1 MIFIFATL
9 KTFKFLKFTMRNL
22 HFKNMIIE
30 SLQNEKIKNLNRL
43 ITDNRFRKKSGVFVV
58 EGKQENERAL
68 QFGFENVEF
77 FICESIFGINHPD
90 GKIHF
95 VSSQVYE
102 KLAYR
107 GTSEGII
114 GIYKAKEFDLKNYQ
128 PKDNASVIVVES
140 VEKPGNL
147 GAILRSCEAFGID
160 ALIVTDSRVDFY
172 NPNVLRSSVGCFFGM
187 NVFSATNEETLSFLQ
202 ENSFKI
208 YTTYMDE
215 TAEDLYKKNFN
226 EKSALFF
233 GTEHSG
239 LSDFWLHKGENILI
253 PMSGTI
259 DSLNLSNAVAISCYE
274 ILRQKLTK

>member
-1 MIFIFATL
+1 MT
-9 KTFKFLKFTMRNL
+9 
-22 HFKNMIIE
+22 IE

-43 ITDNRFRKKSGVFVV
+43 ITDNRFRKKSGIFVV

-77 FICESIFGINHPD
+77 YICENIFGINHPE

-107 GTSEGII
+107 GSSEGII
-114 GIYKAKEFDLKNYQ
+114 GIYKTKEFNLSEFS
-128 PKDNASVIVVES
+128 PKENASVIVVES

-160 ALIVTDSRVDFY
+160 ALIVTDTKVDFY

-187 NVFSATNEETLSFLQ
+187 NVFSASNEETLAFLQ
-202 ENSFKI
+202 KNNFKI
-208 YTTYMDE
+208 YTTFMDE
-215 TAEDLYKKNFN
+215 SAEDLYKKNFT

-239 LSDFWLHKGENILI
+239 LSDFWLNKGENILI

-259 DSLNLSNAVAISCYE
+259 DSLNLSNAVAIACYE
-274 ILRQKLTK
+274 ILRQKLEK

>member
-1 MIFIFATL
+1 MT
-9 KTFKFLKFTMRNL
+9 
-22 HFKNMIIE
+22 IE

-43 ITDNRFRKKSGVFVV
+43 ITDNRFRKKSGIFVV

-68 QFGFENVEF
+68 QFGFENIEF
-77 FICESIFGINHPD
+77 YICENIFGINHPE

-107 GTSEGII
+107 GSSEGII
-114 GIYKAKEFDLKNYQ
+114 GIYKTKEFNLNEFS
-128 PKDNASVIVVES
+128 PKENASIIVVES

-147 GAILRSCEAFGID
+147 GAILRSCEAFGIN
-160 ALIVTDSRVDFY
+160 ALIVTDTKVDFY

-187 NVFSATNEETLSFLQ
+187 NVFSASNEETLAFLQ
-202 ENSFKI
+202 KNNFKI
-208 YTTYMDE
+208 YTTFMDE
-215 TAEDLYKKNFN
+215 SAEDLYQKKFT

-239 LSDFWLHKGENILI
+239 LSDFWLNKGENILI
-253 PMSGTI
+253 PMAGTI
-259 DSLNLSNAVAISCYE
+259 DSLNLSNAVAIACYE
-274 ILRQKLTK
+274 ILRQKLNK

>member
-1 MIFIFATL
+1 MT
-9 KTFKFLKFTMRNL
+9 
-22 HFKNMIIE
+22 IE

-43 ITDNRFRKKSGVFVV
+43 ITDNRFRKKSGTFVV

-77 FICESIFGINHPD
+77 YICENIFGINHPE

-107 GTSEGII
+107 GSSEGII
-114 GIYKAKEFDLKNYQ
+114 GIYKTKEFNLNEFS
-128 PKDNASVIVVES
+128 PEENASVIVVES

-160 ALIVTDSRVDFY
+160 ALIVTDTKVDFY

-187 NVFSATNEETLSFLQ
+187 NVFSASNEETLAFLQ
-202 ENSFKI
+202 KNNFKI
-208 YTTYMDE
+208 YTTFMDE
-215 TAEDLYKKNFN
+215 SAEDLYQKNFT

-239 LSDFWLHKGENILI
+239 LSDFWLNKGENILI
-253 PMSGTI
+253 PMAGTI
-259 DSLNLSNAVAISCYE
+259 DSLNLSNAVAITCYE
-274 ILRQKLTK
+274 ILRQKLNK

>member
-1 MIFIFATL
+1 
-9 KTFKFLKFTMRNL
+9 
-22 HFKNMIIE
+22 MIIE

-43 ITDNRFRKKSGVFVV
+43 ITDNRFRKKSGIFVV

-68 QFGFENVEF
+68 QFGFENIEF
-77 FICESIFGINHPD
+77 YICENIFGINHPE

-107 GTSEGII
+107 GSSEGII
-114 GIYKAKEFDLKNYQ
+114 GIYKTKEFNLNEFS
-128 PKDNASVIVVES
+128 PKENASIIVVES

-160 ALIVTDSRVDFY
+160 ALIVTDTKVDFY

-187 NVFSATNEETLSFLQ
+187 NVFSASNEETLAFLQ
-202 ENSFKI
+202 KNNFKI
-208 YTTYMDE
+208 YTTFMDE
-215 TAEDLYKKNFN
+215 SAEDLYKKNFT

-239 LSDFWLHKGENILI
+239 LSDFWLNKGENILI

-259 DSLNLSNAVAISCYE
+259 DSLNLSNAVAIACYE
-274 ILRQKLTK
+274 ILRQKLEK

>member
-1 MIFIFATL
+1 MT
-9 KTFKFLKFTMRNL
+9 
-22 HFKNMIIE
+22 IE

-43 ITDNRFRKKSGVFVV
+43 ITDNRFRKKSGIFVV

-68 QFGFENVEF
+68 QFGFENIEF
-77 FICESIFGINHPD
+77 YICENIFGINHPE

-107 GTSEGII
+107 GTSEGIV
-114 GIYKAKEFDLKNYQ
+114 GIYKTKEFNLNEFS
-128 PKDNASVIVVES
+128 PEENASVIVVES

-160 ALIVTDSRVDFY
+160 ALIVTDTKVDFY

-187 NVFSATNEETLSFLQ
+187 NVFSASNEETLAFLQ
-202 ENSFKI
+202 KNNFKI
-208 YTTYMDE
+208 YTTFMDE
-215 TAEDLYKKNFN
+215 SAEDLYQKNFT

-239 LSDFWLHKGENILI
+239 LSDFWLNKGENILI
-253 PMSGTI
+253 PMAGTI
-259 DSLNLSNAVAISCYE
+259 DSLNLSNAVAIACYE
-274 ILRQKLTK
+274 ILRQKLNK

>member
-1 MIFIFATL
+1 
-9 KTFKFLKFTMRNL
+9 
-22 HFKNMIIE
+22 MIIE

-68 QFGFENVEF
+68 QFGFENIEF
-77 FICESIFGINHPD
+77 YICENIFGINHPE

-107 GTSEGII
+107 GSSEGII
-114 GIYKAKEFDLKNYQ
+114 GIYKTKEFNLNEFS
-128 PKDNASVIVVES
+128 PKENASIIVVES

-160 ALIVTDSRVDFY
+160 ALIVTDTKVDFY

-187 NVFSATNEETLSFLQ
+187 NVFSASNEETLAFLQ
-202 ENSFKI
+202 KNNFKI
-208 YTTYMDE
+208 YTTFMDE
-215 TAEDLYKKNFN
+215 SAEDLYQKNFN

-239 LSDFWLHKGENILI
+239 LSDFWLNKGENILI

-259 DSLNLSNAVAISCYE
+259 DSLNLSNAVAIACYE
-274 ILRQKLTK
+274 NLRQKLNK

>member
-1 MIFIFATL
+1 
-9 KTFKFLKFTMRNL
+9 
-22 HFKNMIIE
+22 MIIE

-43 ITDNRFRKKSGVFVV
+43 ITDNRFRKKSGIFVV

-68 QFGFENVEF
+68 QFGFENIEF
-77 FICESIFGINHPD
+77 YICENIFGINHPE

-107 GTSEGII
+107 GSSEGII
-114 GIYKAKEFDLKNYQ
+114 GIYKTKEFNLNEFS
-128 PKDNASVIVVES
+128 PKENASIIVVES

-147 GAILRSCEAFGID
+147 GAILRSCEAFGVD
-160 ALIVTDSRVDFY
+160 ALIVTDTKVDFY

-187 NVFSATNEETLSFLQ
+187 NVFSASNEETLAFLQ
-202 ENSFKI
+202 KNNFKI
-208 YTTYMDE
+208 YTTFMDE
-215 TAEDLYKKNFN
+215 SAEDLYKKNFT

-239 LSDFWLHKGENILI
+239 LSDFWLNKGENILI

-259 DSLNLSNAVAISCYE
+259 DSLNLSNAVAIACYE
-274 ILRQKLTK
+274 ILRQKLEK

>member
-1 MIFIFATL
+1 MT
-9 KTFKFLKFTMRNL
+9 
-22 HFKNMIIE
+22 IE
-30 SLQNEKIKNLNRL
+30 SLQNEKIKNLNRI

-68 QFGFENVEF
+68 QFGFENIEF
-77 FICESIFGINHPD
+77 YICENIFGINHPE

-107 GTSEGII
+107 GSSEGII
-114 GIYKAKEFDLKNYQ
+114 GIYKTKEFNLNEFS
-128 PKDNASVIVVES
+128 PKENASIIVVES

-160 ALIVTDSRVDFY
+160 ALIVTDTKVDFY

-187 NVFSATNEETLSFLQ
+187 NVFSASNEETLAFLQ
-202 ENSFKI
+202 KNNFKI
-208 YTTYMDE
+208 YTTFMDE
-215 TAEDLYKKNFN
+215 SAEDLYKKNFT

-239 LSDFWLHKGENILI
+239 LSDFWLNKGENILI
-253 PMSGTI
+253 PMAGTI
-259 DSLNLSNAVAISCYE
+259 DSLNLSNAVAIACYE
-274 ILRQKLTK
+274 ILRQKLEK

>member
-1 MIFIFATL
+1 
-9 KTFKFLKFTMRNL
+9 
-22 HFKNMIIE
+22 MIIE

-77 FICESIFGINHPD
+77 YICEPIFGINHPE

-107 GTSEGII
+107 GSSEGII
-114 GIYKAKEFDLKNYQ
+114 GIYKTKEFNLNEFS
-128 PKDNASVIVVES
+128 PKENASIIVVES

-160 ALIVTDSRVDFY
+160 ALIVTDTKVDFY

-187 NVFSATNEETLSFLQ
+187 NVFSASNEETLAFLQ
-202 ENSFKI
+202 KNNFKI
-208 YTTYMDE
+208 YTTFMDE
-215 TAEDLYKKNFN
+215 SAEDLYKKNFT

-239 LSDFWLHKGENILI
+239 LSDFWLNKGENILI
-253 PMSGTI
+253 PMAGTI
-259 DSLNLSNAVAISCYE
+259 DSLNLSNAVAIACYE
-274 ILRQKLTK
+274 ILRQKLNK

>member
-1 MIFIFATL
+1 
-9 KTFKFLKFTMRNL
+9 
-22 HFKNMIIE
+22 MIIE

-43 ITDNRFRKKSGVFVV
+43 ITDNRFRKKSGIFVV

-68 QFGFENVEF
+68 QFGFENIEF
-77 FICESIFGINHPD
+77 YICENIFGINHPE

-107 GTSEGII
+107 GSSEGII
-114 GIYKAKEFDLKNYQ
+114 GIYKTKEFNLNEFS
-128 PKDNASVIVVES
+128 PEENASVIVVES

-160 ALIVTDSRVDFY
+160 ALIVTDTKVDFY

-187 NVFSATNEETLSFLQ
+187 NVFSASNEETLAFLQ
-202 ENSFKI
+202 KNNFKI
-208 YTTYMDE
+208 YTTFMDE
-215 TAEDLYKKNFN
+215 SAEDLYQKNFT

-239 LSDFWLHKGENILI
+239 LSDFWLNKGENILI
-253 PMSGTI
+253 PMAGTI
-259 DSLNLSNAVAISCYE
+259 DSLNLSNAVAITCYE
-274 ILRQKLTK
+274 ILRQKLNK

>member
-1 MIFIFATL
+1 MT
-9 KTFKFLKFTMRNL
+9 
-22 HFKNMIIE
+22 IE

-68 QFGFENVEF
+68 QFGFENIEF
-77 FICESIFGINHPD
+77 YICENIFGINHPE

-107 GTSEGII
+107 GSSEGII
-114 GIYKAKEFDLKNYQ
+114 GIYKTKEFNLNEFS
-128 PKDNASVIVVES
+128 PEENASVIVVES

-160 ALIVTDSRVDFY
+160 ALIVTDTKVDFY

-187 NVFSATNEETLSFLQ
+187 NVFSASNEETLAFLQ
-202 ENSFKI
+202 KNNFKI
-208 YTTYMDE
+208 YTTFMDE
-215 TAEDLYKKNFN
+215 SAEDLYKKNFT

-239 LSDFWLHKGENILI
+239 LSDFWLNKGENILI

-259 DSLNLSNAVAISCYE
+259 DSLNLSNAVAIACYE
-274 ILRQKLTK
+274 ILRQKLNK

>member
-1 MIFIFATL
+1 MT
-9 KTFKFLKFTMRNL
+9 
-22 HFKNMIIE
+22 IE

-43 ITDNRFRKKSGVFVV
+43 ITDNRFRKKSGVFIV

-77 FICESIFGINHPD
+77 YICENIFGINHPE

-107 GTSEGII
+107 GSSEGII
-114 GIYKAKEFDLKNYQ
+114 GIYKTKEFNLNEYL
-128 PKDNASVIVVES
+128 PKENASVIVVES

-160 ALIVTDSRVDFY
+160 ALIVTDSKVDFY

-187 NVFSATNEETLSFLQ
+187 NVFSATNEETLTFLQ
-202 ENSFKI
+202 KNNFKI
-208 YTTYMDE
+208 YTTFMDE
-215 TAEDLYKKNFN
+215 TAENIQKKDFK

-239 LSDFWLHKGENILI
+239 LSDFWLNKGENILI

-259 DSLNLSNAVAISCYE
+259 DSLNLSNAVAIACYE
-274 ILRQKLTK
+274 ILRQKLEK